1 MSRMPSEEA
10 ASSTPEEEVVLARRA
25 LEAALARVDRLQRQR
40 DEARAQRDFARA
52 QRDDARQ
59 QREALRLAL
68 ETGADDGAALASAA
82 LSLPADR
89 GSSAEP
95 DRRLRLRN
103 RPPSGFASLPRSEMP
118 SSPYSV
124 MRYQEREQARQL
136 IERRIQP
143 RLASGEPL
151 SLAEREIG
159 ASRKIPPMRRRASE
173 RFTPPPDVAFVTV
186 ADIGFYPG
194 LLGLVLSMV
203 EVYPG
208 LASPIFVYHDGS
220 IGRFAQERLID
231 VYPNIEFITPDMD
244 WLDLSSAELAGGGRI
259 GKLGYMKFLAL
270 TAPGFQRVIVLDADM
285 MILDDISAL
294 WTGSPDDARV
304 VYDLGNREF
313 AIRSDHTGDWII
325 NSGVISLP
333 GSWCSAAQFE
343 AAKALIKRS
352 LTPLNDLLDQFAD
365 QKAWNIFFSERPP
378 TYLEVNFNC
387 NVKYAGRFLGGKLE
401 AISIL
406 HFAGPKPWNSTEF
419 LPEELVSKKRSM
431 ACVFPNMWIDRYRAL
446 LFKHRSLSYQRDR
459 ASRSKRDGSLA
470 GSDCC
475 LLTDDHSTLD
485 RRDLSTIGFPDVV
498 HVVRNGLPDC
508 FEALQPD
515 HVVFGSHEYLGGWN
529 SLDPQIPADCA
540 RRIAALE
547 SRPVVWAP
555 YYFKP
560 IFEVFARKHGLEV
573 RYLLHEAPFVRE
585 VTDVGAADCRAEGFL
600 DSCGDATLTFGIPV
614 AVQGGYRRIVT
625 LPGGRP
631 NGRMCDL
638 APSISLVAESLRE
651 SGIELEVSVQ
661 PASAPLPVPTL
672 TLAAQASGL

>member
-1 MSRMPSEEA
+1 MSGKRSEEA
-10 ASSTPEEEVVLARRA
+10 ASSTPEEVVVLARRA

-59 QREALRLAL
+59 QRDALRLAL
-68 ETGADDGAALASAA
+68 ESGGADGAALASAA
-82 LSLPADR
+82 LSLPSDR

-103 RPPSGFASLPRSEMP
+103 RPPSGFASLPRSELP

-143 RLASGEPL
+143 RLAAGEPL

-159 ASRKIPPMRRRASE
+159 ALRKVPPMRRRASE

-194 LLGLVLSMV
+194 LLGLVLSLV

-208 LASPIFVYHDGS
+208 LASPLFVYHDGS

-231 VYPNIEFITPDMD
+231 VYPNIEFIAPDMN
-244 WLDLSSAELAGGGRI
+244 WLDLSSTELNDAKRI

-270 TAPGFQRVIVLDADM
+270 TAPGFQRVIVLDADL

-333 GSWCSAAQFE
+333 GSWCSHAHFE
-343 AAKALIKRS
+343 VAKGVIRRS
-352 LTPLNDLLDQFAD
+352 LAPLNDLLDQFAD
-365 QKAWNIFFSERPP
+365 QKAWNIFLSDRPL

-387 NVKYAGRFLGGKLE
+387 NVKYVGRFLGGKLE

-406 HFAGPKPWNSTEF
+406 HFAGPKPWNATEF

-431 ACVFPNMWIDRYRAL
+431 ACVFPNMWIDRYRAM

-459 ASRSKRDGSLA
+459 ASRSKREEAPA
-470 GSDCC
+470 GSECC
-475 LLTDDHSTLD
+475 VLTDDHAAVE
-485 RRDLSTIGFPDVV
+485 RRDLAEFGFPDVV
-498 HVVRNGLPDC
+498 HVVREGLPDC
-508 FEALQPD
+508 FEELRPD

-529 SLDPQIPADCA
+529 SLDPQIPPDCA

-560 IFEVFARKHGLEV
+560 IFEVFARKHGIEV

-585 VTDVGAADCRAEGFL
+585 VSDVGAADCRAQGFL

-614 AVQGGYRRIVT
+614 AVQRGYRRIVT
-625 LPGGRP
+625 LADGRAD
-631 NGRMCDL
+631 RRICDL
-638 APSISLVAESLRE
+638 DPSISLVAENLRE
-651 SGIELEVSVQ
+651 NGIELELSVQ
-661 PASAPLPVPTL
+661 PPSPPPAGHAF